1 MNLKF
6 KKKCINF
13 SKNYYLNNMQ
23 ILMLLLVIMISSC
36 APIKY
41 SHDYFL
47 DCEDKH
53 SDFKSLSSCAFEEIK
68 KDCEDKPDCKLKS
81 KRFVKVIER
90 LRLMVNNEEISDN
103 EAMFRYLNLIDIEI
117 SKNIDFKYSYY
128 PEYYNDYY
136 SRRMLPIYLRN
147 NFY

>member
-1 MNLKF
+1 
-6 KKKCINF
+6 
-13 SKNYYLNNMQ
+13 MQ
-23 ILMLLLVIMISSC
+23 ILMILLAIMISSC
-36 APIKY
+36 APIKF

-68 KDCEDKPDCKLKS
+68 KIVKINQIVNLK

-90 LRLMVNNEEISDN
+90 LQLMVNNEEISDN

-117 SKNIDFKYSYY
+117 SKNNDFKYSYY
-128 PEYYNDYY
+128 QNITMIIIRDVCYQF
-136 SRRMLPIYLRN
+136 I
-147 NFY
+147 

>member
-1 MNLKF
+1 M
-6 KKKCINF
+6 
-13 SKNYYLNNMQ
+13 
-23 ILMLLLVIMISSC
+23 
-36 APIKY
+36 KY
-41 SHDYFL
+41 SHNYFL

-53 SDFKSLSSCAFEEIK
+53 NDFKNLSSCAFEEIK
-68 KDCEDKPDCKLKS
+68 KDCKDKPDCKLNS

-90 LRLMVNNEEISDN
+90 LQLMVNNEEISDN

-117 SKNIDFKYSYY
+117 SKNKDLRYGYY

-136 SRRMLPIYLRN
+136 SRRMLPMYLRN

>member
-1 MNLKF
+1 MH
-6 KKKCINF
+6 
-13 SKNYYLNNMQ
+13 
-23 ILMLLLVIMISSC
+23 ILMLLLVVMISSC
-36 APIKY
+36 TPMKY
-41 SHDYFL
+41 SHNYFL

-53 SDFKSLSSCAFEEIK
+53 NDFKNLSSCAFEEIK
-68 KDCEDKPDCKLKS
+68 KDCKDKSDCKLKS

-90 LRLMVNNEEISDN
+90 LQLMVSNKEISDN

-117 SKNIDFKYSYY
+117 SKNKDLRYGYY

-136 SRRMLPIYLRN
+136 SRAMLPMYLRN

>member
-1 MNLKF
+1 MH
-6 KKKCINF
+6 
-13 SKNYYLNNMQ
+13 
-23 ILMLLLVIMISSC
+23 ILMLLLAVLISSC
-36 APIKY
+36 TPMKY
-41 SHDYFL
+41 SHNYFL

-53 SDFKSLSSCAFEEIK
+53 NDFKNLSSCAFEEIK
-68 KDCEDKPDCKLKS
+68 KDCKDKSDCKLKS

-90 LRLMVNNEEISDN
+90 LQLMVSNKEISDN

-117 SKNIDFKYSYY
+117 SKNKDLRYGYY

-136 SRRMLPIYLRN
+136 SRRMLPMYLRN